1 MNRSDGLSF
10 NPWWMFAVLALLTF
24 YSDPF
29 DQGLIISSASFLAKL
44 LLVVVFAWVASMVR
58 KERLETRAAVRI
70 CLAAWLGLVPR
81 QYSTGGKAR
90 LGRISKAGQND
101 IRRLL
106 IIGAMTRI
114 LARVRHKLSSEGWIG
129 RKLATKPKMLVVIAL
144 ANKMARQIWAML
156 TKNEDY
162 RDPALARA

>member
-1 MNRSDGLSF
+1 
-10 NPWWMFAVLALLTF
+10 
-24 YSDPF
+24 
-29 DQGLIISSASFLAKL
+29 
-44 LLVVVFAWVASMVR
+44 
-58 KERLETRAAVRI
+58 
-70 CLAAWLGLVPR
+70 
-81 QYSTGGKAR
+81 
-90 LGRISKAGQND
+90 
-101 IRRLL
+101 
-106 IIGAMTRI
+106 MTRI